1 MVYVALLRGINV
13 GGNNKV
19 EMPRLKKLFES
30 LGYSQVATY
39 INSGNVIFSDSTTDA
54 VKLADIIEQAI
65 ESEFGFPVKVVVVK
79 QEIIDHVTSQVPTDW
94 VNDGATQKCD
104 ALFLWPDIDSPE
116 VLQKLTLKPGIDEAL
131 YFPGAVVWRVM
142 RVNINKS
149 GMRNIF
155 GTEVYKKSTA
165 RNINTV
171 RKLAA
176 MMDGQKEK
184 QPTAS

>member
-1 MVYVALLRGINV
+1 
-13 GGNNKV
+13 
-19 EMPRLKKLFES
+19 MPRLKKLFES